1 MTKEQAKEEKSIS
14 ELLDFA
20 IHECMQKKHDGQ
32 PEIILMHWD
41 NYDKLCND
49 YKSRALCFITDGGVN
64 LINYRGIKIVR
75 SLDIAKDEIKVY

>member
-20 IHECMQKKHDGQ
+20 IHECMRTKYDGQ

-49 YKSRALCFITDGGVN
+49 YKSRLSCSDTDDVN

>member
-20 IHECMQKKHDGQ
+20 IHECMREKKYGIA
-32 PEIILMHWD
+32 EIILMHWD
-41 NYDKLCND
+41 TYDKLCND
-49 YKSRALCFITDGGVN
+49 YKSRLSCSDTDDVN
-64 LINYRGIKIVR
+64 LINYKGIKIVR

>member
-49 YKSRALCFITDGGVN
+49 YKSRLSCSDTDDVN

-75 SLDIAKDEIKVY
+75 SLDIAVNEIKVY